1 MAHQE
6 DQEGREEEAPK
17 RPTNT
22 VKQNSCN
29 ARSCSSNYNCSG
41 KSALLILNR
50 NYLATTEWEVLPGV
64 VEDGEN
70 MKEML
75 QNQGFEVPFVYK
87 S

>member
-1 MAHQE
+1 MLNKTLAVY
-6 DQEGREEEAPK
+6 RL
-17 RPTNT
+17 R
-22 VKQNSCN
+22 
-29 ARSCSSNYNCSG
+29 RLNYNFSG

-50 NYLATTEWEVLPGV
+50 NYHATTEWEVLPGV

-75 QNQGFEVPFVYK
+75 QKQGFEVLFVYK